1 MVAVL
6 KQIMLTNFSPSQ
18 WRNSSFLYQWVGLFA
33 GWRESSWLMQ
43 WSEAIAA
50 LMISLVFLLG
60 PFVATSLIGFLLAL
74 LGLYWGLLTLADS
87 RINSGITPIHLIVLL
102 YWGIS
107 AVAVG
112 FSPVKMA
119 ALAGF
124 GKLSL
129 NLLFFLAS
137 ARILRS
143 PILLNRIITAI
154 LLVGLVVSS
163 YGIKQQIDGVEQL
176 ATWNDPTSD
185 LAGATRVYSYLGNPN
200 LLAAYL
206 LPMIALSVAAIF
218 VWRKGMPKILAITMT
233 GINLACLYFTQSRG
247 GWLGLVVAS
256 AVFLLLSYLWWRE
269 TLPNFWKRWLLPLV
283 FGGAGL
289 LFILGFILVEPLRIR
304 VMSIFAGR
312 EDSSNNFRINVWEG
326 VKKMIRDRPIIGI
339 GPGNSAFNKIYPLY
353 MSPKYSALSA
363 YSIYLE
369 ICVETGLIGFFT
381 FLWFLVVTVSQGVRE
396 IIALRKSLNLQGFW
410 VMAAIAGMSGL
421 LVHGF
426 VDTVWYRPQISTLW
440 WFLVAVI
447 ASQYSYLVKTN
458 PLDTNS

>member
-1 MVAVL
+1 
-6 KQIMLTNFSPSQ
+6 
-18 WRNSSFLYQWVGLFA
+18 
-33 GWRESSWLMQ
+33 
-43 WSEAIAA
+43 
-50 LMISLVFLLG
+50 
-60 PFVATSLIGFLLAL
+60 
-74 LGLYWGLLTLADS
+74 
-87 RINSGITPIHLIVLL
+87 
-102 YWGIS
+102 
-107 AVAVG
+107 
-112 FSPVKMA
+112 
-119 ALAGF
+119 
-124 GKLSL
+124 
-129 NLLFFLAS
+129 
-137 ARILRS
+137 
-143 PILLNRIITAI
+143 
-154 LLVGLVVSS
+154 
-163 YGIKQQIDGVEQL
+163 
-176 ATWNDPTSD
+176 
-185 LAGATRVYSYLGNPN
+185 
-200 LLAAYL
+200 
-206 LPMIALSVAAIF
+206 MIALSVAAIF
-218 VWRKGMPKILAITMT
+218 VWRKGMPKILAVFIT
-233 GINLACLYFTQSRG
+233 GINFACLYFTQSRG
-247 GWLGLVVAS
+247 GWIGLVGAS

-289 LFILGFILVEPLRIR
+289 LFILGFLFVEPLRIR

-369 ICVETGLIGFFT
+369 ISVETGLIGFSC
-381 FLWFLVVTVSQGVRE
+381 FLWFLIVTVSQGVRE
-396 IIALRKSLNLQGFW
+396 IIALRKSLNLQGLW

-440 WFLVAVI
+440 WFLIAII